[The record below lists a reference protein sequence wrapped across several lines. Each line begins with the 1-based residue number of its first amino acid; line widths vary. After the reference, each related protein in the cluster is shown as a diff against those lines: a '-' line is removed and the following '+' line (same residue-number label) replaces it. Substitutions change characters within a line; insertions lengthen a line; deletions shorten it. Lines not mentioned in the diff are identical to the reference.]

1 MSTRSL
7 NKALIIGNLTRDPE
21 IRYTATGTAVATFG
35 VATNRSW
42 TGADGQRQ
50 EDVEF
55 HRIVAWA
62 KLAEICEKLLF
73 KGRKVFI
80 EGRIQTRKWTG
91 NDDQERESTEIVA
104 DNMMVLDSR
113 NRDGGSGEDW
123 VGGEEVMDKPAKK
136 EKKSE
141 KKDPKKKASKVK
153 PKKTSEK
160 DDRID
165 VDDIPF

>member
-7 NKALIIGNLTRDPE
+7 NKVLIIGNLTRDPE
-21 IRYTATGTAVATFG
+21 VRYTATGTAVATFG
-35 VATNRSW
+35 VATNRAW

-73 KGRKVFI
+73 KGRKVYI

-91 NDDQERESTEIVA
+91 NDDKERESTEIVA
-104 DNMMVLDSR
+104 ENMMVLDSR
-113 NRDGGSGEDW
+113 NRDGGGNEDW
-123 VGGEEVMDKPAKK
+123 VPNEQVAETSAKK
-136 EKKSE
+136 KGESEEEK
-141 KKDPKKKASKVK
+141 PKKKDDKSK
-153 PKKTSEK
+153 PKKKIVKEEEV
-160 DDRID
+160 D
-165 VDDIPF
+165 VDVIPF